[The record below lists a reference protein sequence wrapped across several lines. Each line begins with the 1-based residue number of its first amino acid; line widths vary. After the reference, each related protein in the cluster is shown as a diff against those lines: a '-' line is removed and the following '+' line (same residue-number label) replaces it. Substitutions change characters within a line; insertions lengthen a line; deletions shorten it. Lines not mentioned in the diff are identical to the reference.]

1 MELGEKIKQARLEMG
16 FSQRQ
21 LCGDVIT
28 RNMLSQIE
36 NGSARPS
43 MDTLRYFAAR
53 LEKPVSYF
61 LEEQAVLL
69 PNQQLMDQA
78 RQCFGRGEYRQVT
91 QLLEGYRR
99 PDRIFDPECGLLEA
113 LSFLEQAKQAVA
125 EEKLVYARTLLQKA
139 EEAAQSTDYFI
150 PALQREWVLTAAAA
164 DPDRAAQLT
173 GQLRSDDRELLLRAR
188 VALKTG
194 DFAKGACFLDG
205 AQNRD
210 SCWNLLRGQ
219 AAMGQKEYA
228 LAATCFLQAEDAY
241 PVRCAKA
248 LEICYREQEDYKQA
262 YHYAC
267 KHRQLLSADRKN
279 VEDIAHYVDKG

>member
-16 FSQRQ
+16 LSQRQ
-21 LCGDVIT
+21 LCGDVVT

-69 PNQQLMDQA
+69 PNQQLMDQV
-78 RQCFGRGEYRQVT
+78 RQCFGKGEYRQVT
-91 QLLEGYRR
+91 QLLEGYRS
-99 PDRIFDPECGLLEA
+99 PDKIFDPECGLLEA

-125 EEKLVYARTLLQKA
+125 EEKLVYARTLLEKA
-139 EEAAQSTDYFI
+139 ERAAQRTDYFM

-164 DPDRAAQLT
+164 DPDRAVQLT
-173 GQLRSDDRELLLRAR
+173 RQLRSDDRELLLRAK
-188 VALKTG
+188 AAMETG
-194 DFAKGACFLDG
+194 DFAKGACLLDG
-205 AQNRD
+205 AQTRD
-210 SCWNLLRGQ
+210 SHWHLLRGQ
-219 AAMGQKEYA
+219 AAMGQREYA
-228 LAATCFLQAEDAY
+228 FAVTYFLQAEDIY

-267 KHRQLLSADRKN
+267 KHRQLLSADGKN
-279 VEDIAHYVDKG
+279 AENITHYVDKG